1 MSSTTIAY
9 LGLLDGDEAYGDA
22 RGEEHLTRLAES
34 VAAAYSEDCRIELIS
49 CGKSP
54 RVELLRP
61 GVWRRVLPLAG
72 NPCTPWD
79 ACSWELPSA
88 LIDADIVHLHDA
100 YSRTSELALLIAKQQ
115 RKAVCMT
122 EYGVAANWLTIEL
135 ELAKLADVVVCHST
149 EVARPLA
156 GWKNVEFLPAEIE
169 LAWFGIP
176 AEWPSP
182 CFIPSTRPQGVEAPH
197 IDYPSL
203 GAELQAIYRQALVG
217 LQEAAA

>member
-1 MSSTTIAY
+1 MSSTIIAY
-9 LGLLDGDEAYGDA
+9 LGLLDGDEACGDA

-34 VAAAYSEDCRIELIS
+34 VAAAYSEECRIELIS

-54 RVELLRP
+54 RIELLRP

-72 NPCTPWD
+72 NPRTPWD

-88 LIDADIVHLHDA
+88 LIDADVVHLHDA

-115 RKAVCMT
+115 RKVVCLT
-122 EYGVAANWLTIEL
+122 DYGVAANWLTIEL
-135 ELAKLADVVVCHST
+135 ELAKLADVVVCHSM
-149 EVARPLA
+149 EVARKLA
-156 GWKNVEFLPAEIE
+156 GWKNVEFLPADIE

-182 CFIPSTRPQGVEAPH
+182 HFVSSTRPQGVAVPH
-197 IDYPSL
+197 VDYPSL
-203 GAELQAIYRQALVG
+203 GRELQAIYAQALAG
-217 LQEAAA
+217 PQEVAA